1 MRGDQSGKPGGDDT
15 RQWGPPFVT
24 RDEDVTASYFHST
37 NRGKASV
44 TVDFRTEE
52 GQAQVKELLADADIL
67 IENFKTGDW
76 RNTGWTMP
84 ACPPSSRN

>member
-1 MRGDQSGKPGGDDT
+1 M
-15 RQWGPPFVT
+15 GPPFVT
-24 RDEDVTASYFHST
+24 RDEDVCFHST

-67 IENFKTGDW
+67 IENFKTGGLAKYGLDY
-76 RNTGWTMP
+76 
-84 ACPPSSRN
+84 ASLSASSRS